1 VNDNTNKGHGGDI
14 EMLVR
19 GADATPFSK
28 LAYHLINAEDEA
40 IKEALADDIVWTMM
54 PNGAVLDGKE
64 QVFEF
69 LKPAFASVEI
79 RMPELIGNV
88 ALKDWGVLEYWNKG
102 IIDDNA
108 IAFAQ
113 SFWGQNRLP
122 IDRDGI
128 IGKEHKM
135 AVCFVYHINT
145 QGKIDLVREYLDIG
159 SYITQAHPPTAQA
172 TSL

>member
-40 IKEALADDIVWTMM
+40 VNEALADNIVWTMM
-54 PNGAVLDGKE
+54 PNGTVLDGKE
-64 QVFEF
+64 QVFGF
-69 LKPAFASVEI
+69 LKPAFMSVEK
-79 RMPELIGNV
+79 RKPELIGNV
-88 ALKDWGVLEYWNKG
+88 ALKDWGVFEYWNSG
-102 IIDDNA
+102 IIDDNV

-113 SFWGQNRLP
+113 SFWSQNRLP
-122 IDRDGI
+122 VDRDSI
-128 IGKEHKM
+128 IGKEYKV

-145 QGKIDLVREYLDIG
+145 EGKIDLVREYLDIG
-159 SYITQAHPPTAQA
+159 SFVVQAHPRTA
-172 TSL
+172 

>member
-1 VNDNTNKGHGGDI
+1 MQHTPSGDI
-14 EMLVR
+14 EILVG

-28 LAYHLINAEDEA
+28 LAYHLIKAEDEA

-102 IIDDNA
+102 IIDDNT

-122 IDRDGI
+122 IDRDSI

-145 QGKIDLVREYLDIG
+145 QGKIDLVREYLDPG
-159 SYITQAHPPTAQA
+159 SFVAQAHPRTTQA